1 MIGGGFLNRKNGI
14 GNKGFTL
21 VEVLA
26 TIAILG
32 IVISIYSS
40 LYYSGY
46 KAYDNTQK
54 NIDVEQNVR
63 YAMNYIVDKIN
74 QSENKNSIS
83 PYTDSNGNSGIK
95 IDDQNII
102 LYNNVKHTIYAY
114 GNNGNE
120 IAVNIYG
127 LKVIQKNN
135 NMIYIEITGH
145 SKNSSNTYTLS
156 TDVFLR
162 K

>member
-1 MIGGGFLNRKNGI
+1 
-14 GNKGFTL
+14 
-21 VEVLA
+21 
-26 TIAILG
+26 
-32 IVISIYSS
+32 
-40 LYYSGY
+40 
-46 KAYDNTQK
+46 
-54 NIDVEQNVR
+54 
-63 YAMNYIVDKIN
+63 MNYIVDKIN